1 MATDPL
7 GNDSARVSADSAVW
21 RTPAAETVPAN
32 RIPDSNSPDGVT
44 EIDPIQALLELGEAS
59 DFPSASLADQLL
71 AWIAPRPRNPA
82 TLTQSRIVPLLGIAA
97 DMLTRSSNAN
107 GEIVGLGATALAQEL
122 RMQRA
127 LADRRA
133 TLIVDNER

>member
-7 GNDSARVSADSAVW
+7 DTNSARIQPDGAIW
-21 RTPAAETVPAN
+21 QIPAPETRP
-32 RIPDSNSPDGVT
+32 PDPVPDGVA
-44 EIDPIQALLELGEAS
+44 EIDPVQALLELADAPTLAS
-59 DFPSASLADQLL
+59 AGLADQLL

-82 TLTQSRIVPLLGIAA
+82 TLTQSRIVPLLGVAA
-97 DMLTRSSNAN
+97 DMLSQASNTS
-107 GEIVGLGATALAQEL
+107 GQIVSLGATALAQEL
-122 RMQRA
+122 RMQSA